1 MRRAKIT
8 TGIKDLKSKDADCI
22 SYRIFCAS
30 ERKTTKGSVNDRNTS
45 YKEKT
50 EGNVIA
56 VQCVVEALHVTYS
69 VQHVMLPSL

>member
-1 MRRAKIT
+1 MQIVSLTEYFVLLKERLVFVNVHKI
-8 TGIKDLKSKDADCI
+8 GHI
-22 SYRIFCAS
+22 
-30 ERKTTKGSVNDRNTS
+30 TTKGSVNDRNTS

-69 VQHVMLPSL
+69 VQHVMLPSV